1 MAKKSIKKNYIFN
14 VAYQFLTL
22 ITPLITAP
30 YLSRVLQPDG
40 VGRVSFVESIVS
52 YFSLVAVM
60 GISTYGQREI
70 SYVQN
75 DIDKR
80 SKVFWNTKVLS
91 FITSGTVI
99 IIYLIFA
106 VLQKDNSTVYIIL
119 TLNLVSAFFDITWFF
134 QGMEDF
140 AKTVTRNAIF
150 KIFNIIYIFIFIKNK
165 TDLNLY
171 VFGIGLFAALGNL
184 SLWAYLPK
192 YIKKVSF
199 SELKPFK
206 DLKVVWSLFIP
217 TIAIQIYT
225 VLDKT
230 MIGLIT
236 DNSYE
241 NGYYEQALKISKM
254 LLTIVSS
261 LIAVMIPRM
270 GLLFEQNKID
280 EIQRYMYRSYRFVW
294 FLGIPLCFGMIMSS
308 DNFVPWFF
316 GSGYEKVS
324 LLLKILPL
332 LILAIG
338 INSVTGGQL
347 MIPSKRQ
354 NLFSA
359 TVIFGAVVNLILNSV
374 LIYLFKS
381 VGAAIASVAAETTI
395 AIVQLIF
402 VRKEISVKKVILQ
415 GVPYFIAGSVMVI
428 CLIPLRY
435 FLQPSLLNSLLM
447 VCCGAV
453 SYFAVLFIIRDEF
466 FVSNVKTFSSGV
478 MNRIKSLRS
487 SNKR

>member
-1 MAKKSIKKNYIFN
+1 MSNKSIKKNYIFN
-14 VAYQFLTL
+14 VAYQILTL
-22 ITPLITAP
+22 LTPLITAP

-40 VGRVSFVESIVS
+40 IGSVSFAESIVS
-52 YFSLVAVM
+52 YFSLIAVM
-60 GISTYGQREI
+60 GIGVYGQREI

-75 DIDKR
+75 DLEKR
-80 SKVFWNTKVLS
+80 SVVFWNTKILS
-91 FITSGTVI
+91 FITSGI
-99 IIYLIFA
+99 LIFTFF
-106 VLQKDNSTVYIIL
+106 QRDNSIIYIIL

-140 AKTVTRNAIF
+140 SKTVTRNAAF
-150 KIFNIIYIFIFIKNK
+150 KLLNIIYIFVFVRDKG
-165 TDLNLY
+165 DLNLY
-171 VFGIGLFAALGNL
+171 VLGLGLFSVLGNL

-192 YIKKVSF
+192 YINRIPI

-206 DLKVVWSLFIP
+206 DIKVVWSLFIP

-236 DNSYE
+236 DSSYE

-270 GLLFEQNKID
+270 GLLFEQKNTD

-324 LLLKILPL
+324 LLLKILPM

-354 NLFSA
+354 NLFSV
-359 TVIFGAVVNLILNSV
+359 TVIIGAVVNLILNTV
-374 LIYLFKS
+374 LIYFFKS

-402 VRKEISVKKVILQ
+402 VRKEISIKKVLAQ
-415 GVPYFIAGSVMVI
+415 GVPYYIAGTVMVI
-428 CLIPLRY
+428 CLIPLRH
-435 FLQPSLLNSLLM
+435 FLNPSPVNSLLM
-447 VCCGAV
+447 LCCGAV
-453 SYFAVLFIIRDEF
+453 SYFLMLLSEKDEF
-466 FVSNVKTFSSGV
+466 FISNVSMIVTRVVEK
-478 MNRIKSLRS
+478 MKSKRS
-487 SNKR
+487 NDQR